1 MQMKR
6 YLGVVL
12 VFAGMFLV
20 AGTAAAGGFNGR
32 VDGEFAVD
40 DIECVNNGEEGEEGR
55 ALFDVEGT
63 HFGLA
68 GYARGIGTDGD
79 AVEIQYFADL
89 PDSGSASDRTVRI
102 NQKSYSGFCV
112 VIVSGNGR
120 SYDGC
125 SGGEV
130 FPEKCSI
137 SGMMNVGRNS
147 AKVDLKCSATN
158 LFQSAVDTQGQID
171 TVVAAFRNNPC
182 GVKIDANEA
191 GRTSSLTISVNGRPE
206 EAE

>member
-1 MQMKR
+1 MHKIR
-6 YLGVVL
+6 TLAALSLFAAAALG
-12 VFAGMFLV
+12 

-32 VDGEFAVD
+32 IDGEFAVD
-40 DIECVNNGEEGEEGR
+40 DIECANANQEGREAR

-102 NQKSYSGFCV
+102 SQKSYSGFCV
-112 VIVSGNGR
+112 VIVSANGR

-137 SGMMNVGRNS
+137 SGMMNVAGNS
-147 AKVDLKCSATN
+147 AKIDLKCSATN

-171 TVVAAFRNNPC
+171 TLWPRSGTTRAAC
-182 GVKIDANEA
+182 GST
-191 GRTSSLTISVNGRPE
+191 RTKPGGPPRSRS
-206 EAE
+206 A